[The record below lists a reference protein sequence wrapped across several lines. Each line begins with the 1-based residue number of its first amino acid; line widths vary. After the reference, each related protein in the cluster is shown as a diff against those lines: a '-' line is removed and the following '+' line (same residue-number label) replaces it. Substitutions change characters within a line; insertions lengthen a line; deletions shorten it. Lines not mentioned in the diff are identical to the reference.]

1 MLLLTDYTTQIMN
14 NYTNIYDIDGNII
27 RKAGDNHRFTIEEV
41 EKLVDDLTA
50 KVQENPDNQVYR
62 VYLNNA
68 HKWLYN
74 MYNNMS
80 TKDLAKRISMLQDA
94 VQTAKDNAT
103 EAEQKNL
110 EELNGIIDNFKQQ
123 YESNVDTDVES
134 SVGMHEQP
142 KPDTESVDME
152 EYVEPIEEIKD
163 DTERGTEEKEPVVTV
178 E

>member
-1 MLLLTDYTTQIMN
+1 MN

-50 KVQENPDNQVYR
+50 KVQQNPDNQVYR

-80 TKDLAKRISMLQDA
+80 VEELTKRISTIQDA
-94 VQTAKDNAT
+94 IQAAKDNAT
-103 EAEQKNL
+103 ELEQKNL
-110 EELNGIIDNFKQQ
+110 EELNEAMDEFAEQ
-123 YESNVDTDVES
+123 YNADQPDSAPVLESRPETVMD
-134 SVGMHEQP
+134 
-142 KPDTESVDME
+142 
-152 EYVEPIEEIKD
+152 EYVEPIEEIK
-163 DTERGTEEKEPVVTV
+163 
-178 E
+178 

>member
-1 MLLLTDYTTQIMN
+1 MN

-50 KVQENPDNQVYR
+50 KVQQNPDNQVYR

-80 TKDLAKRISMLQDA
+80 VEELTKRISTIQDA
-94 VQTAKDNAT
+94 IQAAKDNAT
-103 EAEQKNL
+103 ELEQKNL
-110 EELNGIIDNFKQQ
+110 EELNEAMDEFAEQ
-123 YESNVDTDVES
+123 YNADQPDSTPVLETDPDGSESRPETVMD
-134 SVGMHEQP
+134 
-142 KPDTESVDME
+142 
-152 EYVEPIEEIKD
+152 EYVEPIEEIN
-163 DTERGTEEKEPVVTV
+163 EGN
-178 E
+178 

>member
-1 MLLLTDYTTQIMN
+1 MN

-50 KVQENPDNQVYR
+50 KVQQNPDNQVYR

-80 TKDLAKRISMLQDA
+80 VEELTKRISTIQDA
-94 VQTAKDNAT
+94 IQAAKDNAT
-103 EAEQKNL
+103 ELEQKNL
-110 EELNGIIDNFKQQ
+110 EELNEAMDEFAEQ
-123 YESNVDTDVES
+123 YNADQPDSAPVLETDPDGSESRPETVMD
-134 SVGMHEQP
+134 
-142 KPDTESVDME
+142 
-152 EYVEPIEEIKD
+152 EYVEPIEEIK
-163 DTERGTEEKEPVVTV
+163 
-178 E
+178 

>member
-1 MLLLTDYTTQIMN
+1 MN

-50 KVQENPDNQVYR
+50 KVQQNPDNQVYR

-80 TKDLAKRISMLQDA
+80 VEELTKRISTIQDA
-94 VQTAKDNAT
+94 IQAAKDNAT
-103 EAEQKNL
+103 ELEQKNL
-110 EELNGIIDNFKQQ
+110 EELNEAMDEFAEQ
-123 YESNVDTDVES
+123 YNADQPNSAPVLETDPDGSESRPETVMD
-134 SVGMHEQP
+134 
-142 KPDTESVDME
+142 
-152 EYVEPIEEIKD
+152 EYVEPIEEIK
-163 DTERGTEEKEPVVTV
+163 
-178 E
+178 

>member
-1 MLLLTDYTTQIMN
+1 MN

-50 KVQENPDNQVYR
+50 KVQQNPDNQVYR

-80 TKDLAKRISMLQDA
+80 VEELTKRISTIQDA
-94 VQTAKDNAT
+94 IQAAKDNAT
-103 EAEQKNL
+103 ELEQRNLEDINEAMDKFAEQYNADQPDSTPVL
-110 EELNGIIDNFKQQ
+110 EV
-123 YESNVDTDVES
+123 SNNE
-134 SVGMHEQP
+134 G
-142 KPDTESVDME
+142 
-152 EYVEPIEEIKD
+152 
-163 DTERGTEEKEPVVTV
+163 R
-178 E
+178 

>member
-41 EKLVDDLTA
+41 EKLVDDLTT

-110 EELNGIIDNFKQQ
+110 EELNGIIDEFKQQ

-134 SVGMHEQP
+134 SMGMHEQP
-142 KPDTESVDME
+142 KLDTESIDME

-163 DTERGTEEKEPVVTV
+163 DTECGTEEKEPVVTV

>member
-1 MLLLTDYTTQIMN
+1 MN

-50 KVQENPDNQVYR
+50 KVQQNPDNQVYR

-80 TKDLAKRISMLQDA
+80 VEELTKRISTIQDA
-94 VQTAKDNAT
+94 IQAAKDNAT
-103 EAEQKNL
+103 ELEQKNL
-110 EELNGIIDNFKQQ
+110 EELNEAMDEFAEQ
-123 YESNVDTDVES
+123 YNADQPDSTHVLETDPDGSESRPETIMD
-134 SVGMHEQP
+134 
-142 KPDTESVDME
+142 
-152 EYVEPIEEIKD
+152 EYVEPIEEISND
-163 DTERGTEEKEPVVTV
+163 
-178 E
+178 

>member
-1 MLLLTDYTTQIMN
+1 MN

-50 KVQENPDNQVYR
+50 KVQQNPDNQVYG

-80 TKDLAKRISMLQDA
+80 VEELTKRISTIQDA
-94 VQTAKDNAT
+94 IQAAKDNAT
-103 EAEQKNL
+103 ELEQKNL
-110 EELNGIIDNFKQQ
+110 EELNEAMDEFAEQ
-123 YESNVDTDVES
+123 YNADQPDSTTVLESRPETVMD
-134 SVGMHEQP
+134 
-142 KPDTESVDME
+142 
-152 EYVEPIEEIKD
+152 EYVEPIEEIK
-163 DTERGTEEKEPVVTV
+163 
-178 E
+178 

>member
-1 MLLLTDYTTQIMN
+1 MN

-50 KVQENPDNQVYR
+50 KVQQNPDNQVYR

-80 TKDLAKRISMLQDA
+80 VEELTKRISTIQDA
-94 VQTAKDNAT
+94 IQAAKDNAT
-103 EAEQKNL
+103 ELEQKNL
-110 EELNGIIDNFKQQ
+110 EELNEAMDEFAEQYNANQPDSTPVLEVSDN
-123 YESNVDTDVES
+123 
-134 SVGMHEQP
+134 
-142 KPDTESVDME
+142 
-152 EYVEPIEEIKD
+152 
-163 DTERGTEEKEPVVTV
+163 KE
-178 E
+178 

>member
-1 MLLLTDYTTQIMN
+1 MN

-50 KVQENPDNQVYR
+50 KVQQNPDNQVYR

-80 TKDLAKRISMLQDA
+80 VEELTKRISTIQDA
-94 VQTAKDNAT
+94 IQAAKDNAT
-103 EAEQKNL
+103 ELEQRNLEDINEAMDKFAEQYNADQPDSTPVL
-110 EELNGIIDNFKQQ
+110 ETDPDGS
-123 YESNVDTDVES
+123 ESRPETVMD
-134 SVGMHEQP
+134 
-142 KPDTESVDME
+142 
-152 EYVEPIEEIKD
+152 EYVEPIEEIN
-163 DTERGTEEKEPVVTV
+163 EGN
-178 E
+178 